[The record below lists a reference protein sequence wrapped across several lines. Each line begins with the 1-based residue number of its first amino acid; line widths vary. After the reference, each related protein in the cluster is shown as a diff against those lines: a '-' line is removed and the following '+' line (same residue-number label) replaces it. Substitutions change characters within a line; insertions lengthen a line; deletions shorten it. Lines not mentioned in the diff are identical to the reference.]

1 MEIRSYLHHLLGSP
15 SLNVMGL
22 VYEHTLI
29 VYAHLYTLQV
39 PSSTSPFP
47 CLHLLPPLPTMHCHT
62 HYLSSSSGVPNFS
75 KYAPWRYRVEYSID
89 NGPSATEVITETFFS
104 RSGLSADNHFTI
116 HVIAEGQPGHSST
129 APRFTVVTQ
138 SEGTGQA
145 HVHTVHCTRAYI
157 YTATFVLMG
166 YVRTYVYVLYT
177 YMYVSDLVLSAGM
190 WHIHV
195 CQRACAPCMSVL
207 SHAPFFP
214 QLTRCQGLCC
224 WELAVDCTDLTSR
237 STLGLLIHQRELSVS
252 EA

>member
-1 MEIRSYLHHLLGSP
+1 MLTHGDTYLHCLLASAL
-15 SLNVMGL
+15 LNVMGL

-47 CLHLLPPLPTMHCHT
+47 CLHLLPPLPNMHCHT
-62 HYLSSSSGVPNFS
+62 HHLSSSSGVPNFS

-89 NGPSATEVITETFFS
+89 DGPSATEVITETFFS
-104 RSGLSADNHFTI
+104 RSGLSAGNPFTI

-129 APRFTVVTQ
+129 SPRFTVVPQ

-145 HVHTVHCTRAYI
+145 HVYTAHCTCTYI

-166 YVRTYVYVLYT
+166 YVRTYVNVLYICT
-177 YMYVSDLVLSAGM
+177 YVNDLVLSAGM

-195 CQRACAPCMSVL
+195 CR
-207 SHAPFFP
+207 APFFP